1 MGQNLSM
8 HIFKVNYSLIPL
20 HDVILPVPSSKVLKN
35 LILSGKFLP
44 SLAKLVESE
53 IKSKPL
59 FISALGNG
67 EFRYLSDDDKI
78 MNVKAN
84 SRLNGFVSFPY
95 IDEVYNEISEGVY
108 ETPYGKFSLIVNS
121 VEILDIQRMRIEDY
135 MNYNI
140 YVKFVTPVIL
150 SSKILLPPSLKD
162 RYKNIKPGFSLLPSV
177 GLIIAYAY
185 RSYYSILG
193 RTDEQEWAT
202 RAFKLSVLS
211 NALAK
216 IVGFNLSPK
225 TVIIGRDEK
234 NNLRKSRGVVG
245 WIEFNIAERKIK
257 KMAIKCF
264 TISSYLGLGK
274 SRGIGL
280 GEIRVTL
287 KKTK

>member
-1 MGQNLSM
+1 M

-67 EFRYLSDDDKI
+67 EFRYLSSDDV
-78 MNVKAN
+78 MSVKAN
-84 SRLNGFVSFPY
+84 SKLNGFISFPY
-95 IDEVYNEISEGVY
+95 VEKVYNEISEGVY
-108 ETPYGKFSLIVNS
+108 ETPYGKFSLIINS
-121 VEILDIQRMRIEDY
+121 IEILDIQSIRVEDY
-135 MNYNI
+135 MNNNI
-140 YVKFVTPVIL
+140 YVEFVTPALL
-150 SSKILLPPSLKD
+150 SSKVLLPPSLKEK
-162 RYKNIKPGFSLLPSV
+162 YKKIKPGFSLLPSV
-177 GLIIAYAY
+177 GLILAYAY

-193 RTDEQEWAT
+193 RTDEQEWSI
-202 RAFKLSVLS
+202 RAFKLGVLS

-225 TVIIGRDEK
+225 TVLIGRDDR

-245 WIEFNIAERKIK
+245 WIEFDIAERKMK
-257 KMAIKCF
+257 KLAIKYLI
-264 TISSYLGLGK
+264 ISSYLGLGR

-280 GEIRVTL
+280 GEIKVML
-287 KKTK
+287 KKNK